1 MPGQRVAARS
11 HRAGRRADL
20 WPLLVLFLGT
30 AVSLGLRWLVPFN
43 ISAIGAGY
51 YDQALFLRQT
61 LAFHDGDWLGV
72 FDKVTLSKGP
82 SYSVFNAALG
92 WVRISPPMG
101 AHLTYLAAA
110 GVLALAVFQLTA
122 QRWAAV
128 WVYVFVALDPVNF
141 TPVHSQ
147 LYRDNWY
154 SGLSLLVL
162 GSFFLAVL
170 GALRRQSLPVVVL
183 WTLVSGFSAAAFWL
197 CREEGAWLVP
207 AMLTVALGLPTVEL
221 LRRRRNAPRA
231 SGGHGRK
238 GASRTAVV
246 FAMVLVVFALC
257 AWAPVAYVADRNQE
271 VYGARLTNDSGEG
284 QFARAYGAWSRIRGV
299 PLTPEVPINA
309 AQRRAG
315 YAVSESARELQPWL
329 EDPANPWYAFA
340 CEQQRCTD
348 FPNGAEIWAF
358 RDAAE
363 SAGHF
368 RSEPEFQD
376 YFARVADE
384 LELACDEQRIECAP
398 DLPPSLQPFLRTRPE
413 AVARLSLRWT
423 WLLWAED
430 RFYDP
435 FASGELF
442 PVPDAD
448 RAVIGEAMAGVP
460 DTEAD
465 ARSGTAR
472 FDRWRWGYEA
482 LGVGYRIALAALVL
496 VAVTGLATAV
506 ARRARRRKSLTD
518 PAMVV
523 LMLALGVAAAVR
535 IVVFA
540 VVELAEGFGV
550 DARYHLPTRLM
561 AVALLAVGA
570 ATGLAQIR
578 TWRRPA
584 TEDGGQQPLQSP
596 GVTSHP

>member
-1 MPGQRVAARS
+1 MPGRRVAARS
-11 HRAGRRADL
+11 RRAGRRADL
-20 WPLLVLFLGT
+20 WPLLVLLLGT
-30 AVSLGLRWLVPFN
+30 AVSLGLRWFVPFN

-51 YDQALFLRQT
+51 YDQALFLPQT
-61 LAFHDGDWLGV
+61 LAFHNGDWLGI

-82 SYSVFNAALG
+82 AYPVFNAALG
-92 WVRISPPMG
+92 WVHISPPMG

-110 GVLALAVFQLTA
+110 GVAALGVLQVTG
-122 QRWAAV
+122 RSRAAV

-147 LYRDNWY
+147 LLRDNWY

-170 GALRRQSLPVVVL
+170 GAVRRHPLPVVVL
-183 WTLVSGFSAAAFWL
+183 WTLVSGLSAAAFWL
-197 CREEGAWLVP
+197 CREEGLWLAP
-207 AMLTVALGLPTVEL
+207 AMLTVAVGLPIIE
-221 LRRRRNAPRA
+221 LRRRRNPRRA
-231 SGGHGRK
+231 SGGHGR
-238 GASRTAVV
+238 AAPVRTGVV

-271 VYGARLTNDSGEG
+271 VYGVRLTNDSGDGE
-284 QFARAYGAWSRIRGV
+284 FARAYGAWSRIRGV

-315 YAVSESARELQPWL
+315 YSVSESARDLRPWL
-329 EDPANPWYAFA
+329 EDPANPWKAYA

-363 SAGHF
+363 AAGHF

-384 LELACDEQRIECAP
+384 LELACDEERIECAP
-398 DLPPSLQPFLRTRPE
+398 DLPPSLQPFLRARAA

-430 RFYDP
+430 RFYAP
-435 FASGELF
+435 FASDELF

-448 RAVIGEAMAGVP
+448 RAVIGEAIAGVP
-460 DTEAD
+460 ATESDAHSDT
-465 ARSGTAR
+465 SR
-472 FDRWRWGYEA
+472 FDRWRWVYEA
-482 LGVGYRIALAALVL
+482 LAVGYRVALAALVL
-496 VAVTGLATAV
+496 LVLAGLATALV
-506 ARRARRRKSLTD
+506 RRARRRESLED
-518 PAMVV
+518 PALAV

-540 VVELAEGFGV
+540 VVAVAEGVGV

-561 AVALLAVGA
+561 AVALLAVEA
-570 ATGLAQIR
+570 SAGLGQLRAG
-578 TWRRPA
+578 RRP
-584 TEDGGQQPLQSP
+584 TPTP
-596 GVTSHP
+596 

>member
-1 MPGQRVAARS
+1 MPGRRVAARS
-11 HRAGRRADL
+11 SRAGRPADL
-20 WPLLVLFLGT
+20 WPLVVLLVGT
-30 AVSLGLRWLVPFN
+30 AASLGLRWFVPFN

-92 WVRISPPMG
+92 WVDVSPPIG

-110 GVLALAVFQLTA
+110 GVLALAFFQLTA
-122 QRWAAV
+122 RRWAAV
-128 WVYVFVALDPVNF
+128 WVYLVLAFDPVNF

-147 LYRDNWY
+147 LLRDNWY

-162 GSFFLAVL
+162 CSFFLAVL
-170 GALRRQSLPVVVL
+170 GALRRHPLPVVVL
-183 WTLVSGFSAAAFWL
+183 WTLVSGLSAAAFWL
-197 CREEGAWLVP
+197 CREEGPWLAP
-207 AMLTVALGLPTVEL
+207 GMLTVAVGLPAVEL

-231 SGGHGRK
+231 SGRHGRA

-246 FAMVLVVFALC
+246 FAMVVVVFGLC

-271 VYGARLTNDSGEG
+271 VYGTRITNDSTEGE
-284 QFARAYGAWSRIRGV
+284 FPRAYGAWSRVRGV

-309 AQRRAG
+309 AQRQAV
-315 YAVSESARELQPWL
+315 YAVSESARDLQPSL
-329 EDPANPWYAFA
+329 EDPANPWYAYA
-340 CEQQRCTD
+340 CEQDRCTD
-348 FPNGAEIWAF
+348 FPNGAEVWAF

-363 SAGHF
+363 AAGHF
-368 RSEPEFQD
+368 GSEPEFQA

-384 LELACDEQRIECAP
+384 IELACDQQRIECAP
-398 DLPPSLQPFLRTRPE
+398 DLPASLQPFLRTPAD
-413 AVARLSLRWT
+413 AVARVSLRWT
-423 WLLWAED
+423 WLMWAED

-435 FASGELF
+435 FVSGELF

-465 ARSGTAR
+465 ARADTAR

-482 LGVGYRIALAALVL
+482 LAVGYRVALAVLVL
-496 VAVTGLATAV
+496 FVLAGAAATV
-506 ARRARRRKSLTD
+506 ARRVRRRESRTD
-518 PAMVV
+518 PALAV
-523 LMLALGVAAAVR
+523 LMVALGVAAAVR

-561 AVALLAVGA
+561 VVALVAVAA
-570 ATGLAQIR
+570 ATGLDQIR
-578 TWRRPA
+578 AWRRPVPA
-584 TEDGGQQPLQSP
+584 DRREPPS
-596 GVTSHP
+596 